1 MSTFLLCSIDHAA
14 DTYPAH
20 SLLDNMRLIRIASL
34 TRKLHDPAASA
45 LAHRLR
51 KGLPDSSFVRAEDY
65 FARRSDNTQKTED
78 LKAEQRKLDAAM
90 ADKRKREEEAYRLE
104 QERKRLPLPQSH
116 PHSRLAAEQHPLSG
130 RGSGTGPSSDP
141 FGRSDGVAPSPA
153 TLEAAHLL
161 VQRRSPLR
169 ATHAASQRQ
178 TSAPPSSKPAALPPS
193 PVRGSHQRAVSTS
206 ASDSQNRRASPEDGV
221 HSMSSFSP
229 SPESRPSRIFPLR
242 GAETAREPKVRI
254 IDRRRARNEVLRK
267 KYAAQRAEKA
277 AQKEARQSPAETV
290 TSSTPS
296 SAPVPPTAAVR
307 MQVVSETNSVGSSV
321 VKADSVAPQ
330 VRSS

>member
-1 MSTFLLCSIDHAA
+1 MSAPSSHDVSIA
-14 DTYPAH
+14 DVHPAH

-51 KGLPDSSFVRAEDY
+51 KGLPDSSFSRAEDY

-90 ADKRKREEEAYRLE
+90 AEKRKREEEAYRLE
-104 QERKRLPLPQSH
+104 QERKRLPLPQPH

-130 RGSGTGPSSDP
+130 RGSGSGPSSDP
-141 FGRSDGVAPSPA
+141 FGRADGVAPSPA

-169 ATHAASQRQ
+169 ATHSTSQRQ
-178 TSAPPSSKPAALPPS
+178 TSAPPSSKPTALPAS
-193 PVRGSHQRAVSTS
+193 PVDRSHQRAVSTS
-206 ASDSQNRRASPEDGV
+206 ASDGQNRCG
-221 HSMSSFSP
+221 SMENEAHFSS

-242 GAETAREPKVRI
+242 TAETASVPKVRI

-267 KYAAQRAEKA
+267 RYAAQRAEKA
-277 AQKEARQSPAETV
+277 AQKEARQSPADTV
-290 TSSTPS
+290 SSSTPS
-296 SAPVPPTAAVR
+296 SAPVPPTAAVK
-307 MQVVSETNSVGSSV
+307 MEVVSQSSNSVGSSV
-321 VKADSVAPQ
+321 VKADNGVAPQ
-330 VRSS
+330 VRST